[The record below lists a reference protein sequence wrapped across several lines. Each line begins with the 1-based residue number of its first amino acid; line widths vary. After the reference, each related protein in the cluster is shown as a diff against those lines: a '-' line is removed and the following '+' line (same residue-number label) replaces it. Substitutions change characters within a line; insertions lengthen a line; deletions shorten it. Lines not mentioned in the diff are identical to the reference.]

1 MDPNRN
7 TAYDAPTSASF
18 AELDSR
24 LGWTL
29 GYPFALRAL
38 GIGSPNP
45 PKTLLDY
52 GCGPGRAANRIARGY
67 DIRIIAVDP
76 SAEMLAIASQRY
88 RHPLITYRQTQDNRL
103 DFLPD
108 GSMDAAMSCFVFIV
122 LPSREQLRAIAAE
135 VWRVLRPGGRFAILD
150 PHPDS
155 VGIRFS
161 TGLLRGKPGVAYRDG
176 DPLVARLLLTNGEW
190 LELSDYFWS
199 ARTYQEVLAE
209 VGFTDLRVE
218 TPVLADAY
226 GLADPADL
234 SAYDYDV
241 ERTHAPMI
249 LIHGCRPGT

>member
-1 MDPNRN
+1 MDPNGD
-7 TAYDAPTSASF
+7 TAYNAPTSASF

-38 GIGSPNP
+38 GIGGPDP

-52 GCGPGRAANRIARGY
+52 GCGPGRAADRIARSY
-67 DIRIIAVDP
+67 DIRVIAVDP

-88 RHPLITYRQTQDNRL
+88 HHPLITYRQIHGNRL

-108 GSMDAAMSCFVFIV
+108 GSMDAAMSCFVFVV

-135 VWRVLRPGGRFAILD
+135 VWRVLRPGGRFAVLD
-150 PHPDS
+150 PHPES

-161 TGLLRGKPGVAYRDG
+161 TGLLRGNPEVAYHDG

-199 ARTYQEVLAE
+199 TRTYHEVLAE

-218 TPVLADAY
+218 SPVLADAY
-226 GLADPADL
+226 KLADPADL
-234 SAYDYDV
+234 NAYDYDV
-241 ERTHAPMI
+241 ERTRAPMM
-249 LIHGCRPGT
+249 LIHGRRPGA

>member
-1 MDPNRN
+1 MHLDGD

-18 AELDSR
+18 AEVDNR
-24 LGWTL
+24 LGWIL

-38 GIGSPNP
+38 GVGGPDA

-52 GCGPGRAANRIARGY
+52 GCGPGRVANRIARRY

-76 SAEMLAIASQRY
+76 STEMLAIASQRY
-88 RHPLITYRQTQDNRL
+88 CHPRITYRQIQDNRL
-103 DFLPD
+103 DFLAD

-135 VWRVLRPGGRFAILD
+135 VWRVLRPGGRFVVLD
-150 PHPDS
+150 PHPDHL
-155 VGIRFS
+155 GIRFS
-161 TGLLRGKPGVAYRDG
+161 TGLLRGEPGVAYADG

-199 ARTYQEVLAE
+199 GSTYHEVLTE
-209 VGFTDLRVE
+209 VGFTDLQVE
-218 TPVLADAY
+218 APVLADAY

-234 SAYDYDV
+234 SDYDYDV
-241 ERTHAPMI
+241 ERTRAPMM
-249 LIHGCRPGT
+249 LIHGYRPGA